1 MSLIGIQYCFCV
13 AHTRQY
19 ETTLKGFFSSKF
31 SHCRLFSLFLSLEL
45 NFVPPS
51 PDLSCLLVYIVGLA
65 VVLVFLIIVLP
76 SHIGILQL
84 ILLRF
89 FTFSIS

>member
-1 MSLIGIQYCFCV
+1 MNL
-13 AHTRQY
+13 
-19 ETTLKGFFSSKF
+19 
-31 SHCRLFSLFLSLEL
+31 
-45 NFVPPS
+45 VPPS

-76 SHIGILQL
+76 SHVGILQL
-84 ILLRF
+84 ILLCF